1 MKSFFQRV
9 LPGVFGKAAD
19 PQASVIDRSKTVAV
33 TPSSPG
39 TSPAV
44 NPLGQAGGASGIG
57 ARRPLISAD
66 GAVAGFEFRIG
77 NQMMRRLQGRPDERT
92 QAAHVAAVL
101 TAASWVTQK
110 GRTGVARMPADWLVH
125 AVGMKVGP
133 GVMIALEEP
142 AGPAPQ
148 PAVVDA
154 DQAVTRQLRE
164 NGVKL
169 GWELMSDLGLDP
181 DFVLVR
187 QGSQDMA
194 AMMAAMRA
202 WPAALKGLPVIA
214 TDIVSTE
221 DLELALQGGV
231 AYACGA
237 LVPRAERDEVTEVK
251 PVPPEVRRIGHLLNQ
266 LVTGADTGVIVGEIK
281 GDVGLSYRV
290 LRRLNSARYAQLN
303 GFSIDQAVP
312 VLGRN
317 ELYRWLSMMLV
328 QFAGSRKASSALQEI
343 ALWRSRLLELL
354 ALEKGEP
361 VPGQFFT
368 LGLASLLGA
377 ILKLEP
383 VDVVSTLSL
392 PESARQALLD
402 QTGPWH
408 VYLAIAQQLEA
419 HTLEDS
425 PHLADAFG
433 GVARVHVLSDEA
445 WTWAEENTDKTGSS
459 AAPGAS
465 SSG

>member
-1 MKSFFQRV
+1 VKSFFQRV

-33 TPSSPG
+33 PPSSPVTAPSVG
-39 TSPAV
+39 
-44 NPLGQAGGASGIG
+44 PLGQVGGASGIG
-57 ARRPLISAD
+57 ARRPLIAAD

-125 AVGMKVGP
+125 AAGMNVGP

-148 PAVVDA
+148 PELVDA
-154 DQAVTRQLRE
+154 NQTVTRQLRE

-169 GWELMSDLGLDP
+169 GWELMSNLGLDP
-181 DFVLVR
+181 DFVLIR

-237 LVPRAERDEVTEVK
+237 LVPRAERDEVVEVK

-266 LVTGADTGVIVGEIK
+266 LVTGADTSVIVSEIK
-281 GDVGLSYRV
+281 IPKA
-290 LRRLNSARYAQLN
+290 ARNVMY
-303 GFSIDQAVP
+303 
-312 VLGRN
+312 
-317 ELYRWLSMMLV
+317 
-328 QFAGSRKASSALQEI
+328 
-343 ALWRSRLLELL
+343 
-354 ALEKGEP
+354 EKRP
-361 VPGQFFT
+361 
-368 LGLASLLGA
+368 
-377 ILKLEP
+377 
-383 VDVVSTLSL
+383 
-392 PESARQALLD
+392 
-402 QTGPWH
+402 
-408 VYLAIAQQLEA
+408 
-419 HTLEDS
+419 
-425 PHLADAFG
+425 
-433 GVARVHVLSDEA
+433 
-445 WTWAEENTDKTGSS
+445 
-459 AAPGAS
+459 APGRS
-465 SSG
+465 

>member
-1 MKSFFQRV
+1 
-9 LPGVFGKAAD
+9 
-19 PQASVIDRSKTVAV
+19 
-33 TPSSPG
+33 
-39 TSPAV
+39 
-44 NPLGQAGGASGIG
+44 
-57 ARRPLISAD
+57 
-66 GAVAGFEFRIG
+66 
-77 NQMMRRLQGRPDERT
+77 
-92 QAAHVAAVL
+92 
-101 TAASWVTQK
+101 
-110 GRTGVARMPADWLVH
+110 
-125 AVGMKVGP
+125 
-133 GVMIALEEP
+133 
-142 AGPAPQ
+142 
-148 PAVVDA
+148 
-154 DQAVTRQLRE
+154 
-164 NGVKL
+164 
-169 GWELMSDLGLDP
+169 
-181 DFVLVR
+181 
-187 QGSQDMA
+187 MA
-194 AMMAAMRA
+194 AMMVAMRA

-221 DLELALQGGV
+221 DLELALQAGV

-237 LVPRAERDEVTEVK
+237 LVPRAERDEVAEVK

-445 WTWAEENTDKTGSS
+445 WTWAEENTDKTASA